1 MPMKIDKLTTN
12 NQPADWL
19 QMITNECFDY
29 PIAQLTE
36 LNSYSVIIDC
46 GCNVGGFFNAFKS
59 SFKNWTCIDA
69 SSYNIEQFR
78 LNHPNFTGLL
88 IQKALTKNTGEIVR
102 LKKYTDENLNDTPSG
117 NFGIVDFVNVNN
129 NHGWKDN
136 VYEEVESLSFES
148 LLDIV
153 GGKVDLLKV
162 DIEGSE
168 YEFLMGKDLSNV
180 KYVVMELHNFL
191 GDKKAELCQWMSK
204 THNEVFTIGDG
215 IDSHYLKA
223 FKLK

>member
-1 MPMKIDKLTTN
+1 MKIDKLTTN
-12 NQPADWL
+12 NQPSNWF

-36 LNSYSVIIDC
+36 LNNDSIIVDC

-59 SFKNWTCIDA
+59 SSKNWTCIDA
-69 SSYNIEQFR
+69 SSYNVEQFR
-78 LNHPNFTGLL
+78 LNNPNFTGLL

-136 VYEEVESLSFES
+136 VYEEVESLSLES
-148 LLDIV
+148 LLDTV

-168 YEFLMGKDLSNV
+168 YEFLMGKDLSNI

-191 GDKKAELCQWMSK
+191 GDKKEELYQWISN
-204 THNEVFTIGDG
+204 THNEFFTNGDG
-215 IDSHYLKA
+215 VNSHYLKA